1 MVNRDV
7 ELYVSNIQEEEFFR
21 RFSSEEILKITSES
35 LFHQYQ
41 KGQII
46 FFQEDPNRYAY
57 YLFKGLI
64 KLEKMDE
71 TGEFAYVDYISDHT
85 FFPYG
90 EVLRD
95 KTYTYTGYAQ
105 TDIDLMLIP
114 QHVISYLVRENSE
127 QLIYM
132 YQQTTKVIRFLERR
146 IQMTTIPNATQK
158 VIHTL
163 AIWMED
169 LSVER
174 SGKRVI
180 HYPMTISDLG
190 VVAGTTRETASR
202 VVKMLTKEKR
212 ISMTRKSVEFLDVA
226 YFQKI
231 LDS

>member
-95 KTYTYTGYAQ
+95 KTYT
-105 TDIDLMLIP
+105 
-114 QHVISYLVRENSE
+114 
-127 QLIYM
+127 
-132 YQQTTKVIRFLERR
+132 
-146 IQMTTIPNATQK
+146 
-158 VIHTL
+158 
-163 AIWMED
+163 
-169 LSVER
+169 
-174 SGKRVI
+174 
-180 HYPMTISDLG
+180 
-190 VVAGTTRETASR
+190 
-202 VVKMLTKEKR
+202 
-212 ISMTRKSVEFLDVA
+212 
-226 YFQKI
+226 
-231 LDS
+231 

>member
-1 MVNRDV
+1 MVNRDL

-21 RFSSEEILKITSES
+21 RFSSEEILKIASAS
-35 LFHQYQ
+35 IFHQYQ
-41 KGQII
+41 KGQVI
-46 FFQEDPNRYAY
+46 FFQEDPNQYAY

-71 TGEFAYVDYISDHT
+71 SGEYAYVDYISDHT

-95 KTYTYTGYAQ
+95 KPYTYTGYAQ

-114 QHVISYLVRENSE
+114 QKVISDLVRENSE

-132 YQQTTKVIRFLERR
+132 YQQTTKIIRFLERR

-174 SGKRVI
+174 SDKRVI

-190 VVAGTTRETASR
+190 IVAGTTRETASR
-202 VVKMLTKEKR
+202 VVKVLTKEKR
-212 ISMTRKSVEFLDVA
+212 ISMTRKSVEYLDVA
-226 YFQKI
+226 YFQKF
-231 LDS
+231 LDR

>member
-114 QHVISYLVRENSE
+114 QHVISDLVRENSE

-158 VIHTL
+158 V
-163 AIWMED
+163 
-169 LSVER
+169 
-174 SGKRVI
+174 
-180 HYPMTISDLG
+180 
-190 VVAGTTRETASR
+190 
-202 VVKMLTKEKR
+202 
-212 ISMTRKSVEFLDVA
+212 
-226 YFQKI
+226 
-231 LDS
+231 

>member
-1 MVNRDV
+1 MTDCTNF
-7 ELYVSNIQEEEFFR
+7 L
-21 RFSSEEILKITSES
+21 
-35 LFHQYQ
+35 
-41 KGQII
+41 I
-46 FFQEDPNRYAY
+46 FICA
-57 YLFKGLI
+57 I
-64 KLEKMDE
+64 C
-71 TGEFAYVDYISDHT
+71 
-85 FFPYG
+85 
-90 EVLRD
+90 
-95 KTYTYTGYAQ
+95 
-105 TDIDLMLIP
+105 
-114 QHVISYLVRENSE
+114 
-127 QLIYM
+127 QLIY
-132 YQQTTKVIRFLERR
+132 FLLRKKEPIKLSR
-146 IQMTTIPNATQK
+146 QSIPNATQK